1 MKYRNHVAQNPLLRK
16 GGAHQKSRSSQRSTN
31 RRKLNSYLDEWYED
45 EHNEKSNNKGIKEEQ
60 DSSSF
65 FCHCFYVV
73 RYTAEILIDG
83 INRSLNI

>member
-45 EHNEKSNNKGIKEEQ
+45 EHNEKSDNKGIKEEQ

-65 FCHCFYVV
+65 FAIYLANSS
-73 RYTAEILIDG
+73 YDSYIKNLLI
-83 INRSLNI
+83 S